1 MGGSWPVRGPRRI
14 TSGMMAPLSLP
25 FSKCHYLRIERLVN
39 SISEIAGTLSE
50 LSRRKINT

>member
-25 FSKCHYLRIERLVN
+25 FSKSHYLRIERLVN